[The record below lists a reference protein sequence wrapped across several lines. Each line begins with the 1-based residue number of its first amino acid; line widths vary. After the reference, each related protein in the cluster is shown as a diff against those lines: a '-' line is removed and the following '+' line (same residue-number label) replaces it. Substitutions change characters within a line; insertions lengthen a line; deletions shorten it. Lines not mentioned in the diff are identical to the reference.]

1 MRAGLAPMHAV
12 VAVST
17 LGSVLLAALW
27 LAVAALVGDFGRRKG
42 YSFWLGFLLTALLS
56 VVVGF
61 VALVLCRDRASG
73 RRGFITGADPVE
85 LPDGL

>member
-1 MRAGLAPMHAV
+1 MQAIA
-12 VAVST
+12 AVSA
-17 LGSVLLAALW
+17 LGSVLAAALW
-27 LAVAALVGDFGRRKG
+27 LGLAALVGDFGRRKG

-56 VVVGF
+56 VAVGF

-73 RRGFITGADPVE
+73 RRGFITGADPIE

>member
-1 MRAGLAPMHAV
+1 MHTV
-12 VAVST
+12 MAVST
-17 LGSVLLAALW
+17 LGAALAAALW

-56 VVVGF
+56 IAVGF
-61 VALVLCRDRASG
+61 VTMVVCRDKASG
-73 RRGFITGADPVE
+73 RRGFLTGADPVE

>member
-1 MRAGLAPMHAV
+1 MTPAI
-12 VAVST
+12 VAVSAPS
-17 LGSVLLAALW
+17 SVLLMALW

-56 VVVGF
+56 IAVGF
-61 VALVLCRDRASG
+61 VTMVLCRDKASG
-73 RRGFITGADPVE
+73 RRGFLTGADPVE